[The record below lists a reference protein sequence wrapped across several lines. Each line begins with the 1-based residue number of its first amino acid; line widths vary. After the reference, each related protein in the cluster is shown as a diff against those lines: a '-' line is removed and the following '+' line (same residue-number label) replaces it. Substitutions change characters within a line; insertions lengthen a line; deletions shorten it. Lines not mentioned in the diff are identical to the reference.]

1 MLYLM
6 ETRNRS
12 KTFVPLKGGAAT
24 VHVRYSA
31 RPLQLTAQTSRV
43 EQASLSSLSTRL
55 DAGMLCRCAAAGEG
69 GT

>member
-24 VHVRYSA
+24 VHVRYSSQ
-31 RPLQLTAQTSRV
+31 PKIVVWSKPTA
-43 EQASLSSLSTRL
+43 
-55 DAGMLCRCAAAGEG
+55 
-69 GT
+69 